1 MNNRKSKE
9 VPVIKNRDY
18 IMDIDNLGSNGEGI
32 GNRRITMFVTQGSSE
47 KSKSK
52 SGQGREKIWLW
63 KADRHIEAF
72 RPAG

>member
-32 GNRRITMFVTQGSSE
+32 GRIDGFTMFVTGGALPGE
-47 KSKSK
+47 RVKV
-52 SGQGREKIWLW
+52 
-63 KADRHIEAF
+63 KAVKGKGGKRY
-72 RPAG
+72 G